1 MSEAWEARLRLFHRR
16 DLEILEAAKAS
27 AAVLDLHTLAAGL
40 AQATFSHSLAAGQE
54 TLLISV
60 VSEAIVHFELTHQLA
75 REALLP
81 KRPAEADL
89 RDLYTLLGRVYQLGG
104 QTEKALAMAAERDRL
119 G

>member
-1 MSEAWEARLRLFHRR
+1 MKKGIVVLGVMLLLMIGAIGCEQAIRFAPSESIKQTA
-16 DLEILEAAKAS
+16 
-27 AAVLDLHTLAAGL
+27 
-40 AQATFSHSLAAGQE
+40 
-54 TLLISV
+54 
-60 VSEAIVHFELTHQLA
+60 ELTHQLA

-89 RDLYTLLGRVYQLGG
+89 RDLYTLLVRVYQLGG

>member
-1 MSEAWEARLRLFHRR
+1 MLHAVMYPKIGRL
-16 DLEILEAAKAS
+16 
-27 AAVLDLHTLAAGL
+27 AVGL

-54 TLLISV
+54 ALRISV
-60 VSEAIVHFELTHQLA
+60 VNEAVVHFEFAHQLA

-81 KRPAEADL
+81 KKHAEADL

-104 QTEKALAMAAERDRL
+104 QTEDALAIAAERDRL